1 MRKNDNSNVISM
13 VEYVRAMQKEQ
24 KEIRDRRRAR
34 YKRADILVPRNDQ
47 PHHPQLVDVPD
58 HNGWGT
64 KQANGWAH
72 PIDMLR
78 QCKNDIKSGH
88 LSKRPQSMT
97 IICYD
102 DEFTTVYRHK
112 MTYKQLDLIVGD
124 YLESW
129 PGDWEDEPDDAA

>member
-1 MRKNDNSNVISM
+1 
-13 VEYVRAMQKEQ
+13 
-24 KEIRDRRRAR
+24 
-34 YKRADILVPRNDQ
+34 
-47 PHHPQLVDVPD
+47 
-58 HNGWGT
+58 
-64 KQANGWAH
+64 
-72 PIDMLR
+72 
-78 QCKNDIKSGH
+78 
-88 LSKRPQSMT
+88 MT